1 MVSPR
6 QGSPQAQSRQWSA
19 PVKAVVPLAAKPPP
33 PSRPKRL
40 QRPFPAKTPPTCGLK
55 TRKPSCS
62 SFVPRSVPRRPRR
75 GLSRPDSAASV
86 PPAPFSVLTRR
97 PPCRQRGRGG
107 REPRSSRFS
116 SQRLARRRPAS
127 RICRTDVSPDS
138 PDSPDCQI
146 AQKRKVRW
154 TWICQ
159 SSESDESVK
168 RAFRPGLSLKHL
180 TSIAPLCIIH
190 VQLTHTKNVFLPP
203 PPFMRPLISLNAKRL

>member
-1 MVSPR
+1 M
-6 QGSPQAQSRQWSA
+6 
-19 PVKAVVPLAAKPPP
+19 
-33 PSRPKRL
+33 
-40 QRPFPAKTPPTCGLK
+40 
-55 TRKPSCS
+55 
-62 SFVPRSVPRRPRR
+62 
-75 GLSRPDSAASV
+75 

-116 SQRLARRRPAS
+116 SQRLARRRPAP

-168 RAFRPGLSLKHL
+168 RAFRPGLSLKYL
-180 TSIAPLCIIH
+180 TSIASPLYYPCAADSHEKRVLAPATFHETLDFIERQTPLGFFRD
-190 VQLTHTKNVFLPP
+190 VQNTALRRRGKKDAAAPRSP
-203 PPFMRPLISLNAKRL
+203 